1 MKKIYISGKITG
13 DTNYRA
19 KFFEEANRLLSLGYE
34 PVNPAAL
41 VLTDVSWED
50 AMKIALK
57 AMLLCDGVS
66 LLPCWKES
74 KGAIIEE
81 RLARELRMD
90 VRDCEHWPF

>member
-1 MKKIYISGKITG
+1 MKKVYISGKITG
-13 DTNYRA
+13 DENYRA
-19 KFFEEANRLLSLGYE
+19 KFLEEENRLLSFGYE

-57 AMLLCDGVS
+57 AMLLCEGVS
-66 LLPCWKES
+66 LLPDWVES

-81 RLARELRMD
+81 RLARELGMD
-90 VRDCEHWPF
+90 VKCYTEWE